1 MSDYAILALIAL
13 LLTLGAFIALRSG
26 AGAAAVPGAR
36 RVGTEEAGL
45 RLVAGNFSAML
56 LRVLGYL
63 VILVVIQSCI
73 GFPTLFFW

>member
-1 MSDYAILALIAL
+1 MTDYAILAPIAL

-26 AGAAAVPGAR
+26 AAAVPGSSG
-36 RVGTEEAGL
+36 VGTEEAGL

-63 VILVVIQSCI
+63 VVLVVIQSVV
-73 GFPTLFFW
+73 GFPTLFYW